1 MSTRYLEIRPNNVPA
16 DNKVQFSGIPVISFS
31 IGSQNALLKLDS
43 IKIAGKLN
51 VWRNPGED
59 PLVHP
64 AKLPA
69 AGPPVGNEAAECMA
83 SEKLGVYG
91 LMSQVVWR
99 NSKSHQVCEHIRSYG
114 RFMSSMLP
122 TISSN
127 ADCTTHLSETA
138 LVMPSARAFQDSVIR
153 NTSYSS
159 FCCPIPSGITMGGG
173 VEGAP
178 PGHLPLF
185 ESGFGGLDCEIHL
198 APPQEFFFSTSGVAT
213 PIASCFYEL
222 EDLRI
227 ICEVYEPPMDELSKL
242 MSRTSDTFN
251 FNSIST
257 FSSTLEST
265 NAIINFQLGLSR
277 VLAAFVNFVP
287 SSFIN
292 NLAQNGYITSF
303 PARANGTLVSIQDV
317 SFQKNGERFPLEY
330 TVDTN
335 VKTDKKVRT
344 VDPQVIK
351 EFASSIMPETQHLRT
366 SISPVNTNRFF
377 TMANGAG
384 ATDYDSIPEGGPVYG
399 VGVLYDMLDS
409 DGVSFQSD
417 AFTLSMDT
425 TLDDA
430 NPNTAYLFVKA
441 KNTLAFSPQGI
452 QVLS

>member
-1 MSTRYLEIRPNNVPA
+1 
-16 DNKVQFSGIPVISFS
+16 
-31 IGSQNALLKLDS
+31 
-43 IKIAGKLN
+43 
-51 VWRNPGED
+51 
-59 PLVHP
+59 
-64 AKLPA
+64 
-69 AGPPVGNEAAECMA
+69 
-83 SEKLGVYG
+83 
-91 LMSQVVWR
+91 
-99 NSKSHQVCEHIRSYG
+99 
-114 RFMSSMLP
+114 
-122 TISSN
+122 
-127 ADCTTHLSETA
+127 
-138 LVMPSARAFQDSVIR
+138 
-153 NTSYSS
+153 
-159 FCCPIPSGITMGGG
+159 
-173 VEGAP
+173 
-178 PGHLPLF
+178 
-185 ESGFGGLDCEIHL
+185 
-198 APPQEFFFSTSGVAT
+198 
-213 PIASCFYEL
+213 
-222 EDLRI
+222 
-227 ICEVYEPPMDELSKL
+227 MDELSKL

-303 PARANGTLVSIQDV
+303 PARANGTLVSIKDV

-335 VKTDKKVRT
+335 VKADPKVRT

-425 TLDDA
+425 SLDDA